1 MISTR
6 KILKSFNYNINENED
21 FVSYLFL
28 NCAKILWGDL
38 VVTEEL

>member
-1 MISTR
+1 MIST
-6 KILKSFNYNINENED
+6 KEIYYNINENED
-21 FVSYLFL
+21 FVSYLCL